1 MALLVTRSTR
11 LRPHGIPRARRR
23 HHTVLWAIAAG
34 AGNHRPDGPPT
45 HHALTINRT
54 TQVGPIKPRERAS
67 KGDIMREFKV
77 NPEFTITDEQSL
89 RSLFQATH
97 TLAVQK
103 MQGSLDKHAQAF
115 IRRSPFLCIGTQN
128 LDGKADVSPRGD
140 PAGFVRILD
149 QHTLAIPDRPGNNRL
164 DSLVNILAN
173 PSVGLLFIIPGFDDT
188 LRVNGQASLVNDPE
202 ILESMSVKDRIPK
215 LAIVVKVSEVFL
227 HCAKAFRRS
236 QLWNPDHFQD
246 RGEMPSLSKIILDQT
261 TGAPSDDDEMRKIDD
276 ELEDEYKK
284 TLY

>member
-1 MALLVTRSTR
+1 M
-11 LRPHGIPRARRR
+11 G
-23 HHTVLWAIAAG
+23 
-34 AGNHRPDGPPT
+34 
-45 HHALTINRT
+45 
-54 TQVGPIKPRERAS
+54 
-67 KGDIMREFKV
+67 EFKV
-77 NPEFTITDEQSL
+77 KPEFAITDEQTL
-89 RSLFQATH
+89 RSLFHATH
-97 TLAVQK
+97 PLAIQK
-103 MQGSLDKHAQAF
+103 MQSSLDKHAQAF
-115 IRRSPFLCIGTQN
+115 IRRSPFICLGTQG

-140 PAGFVRILD
+140 PVGFVNILD

-164 DSLVNILAN
+164 DSLVNILTN

-202 ILESMSVKDRIPK
+202 LLKSMSVKDRIPS

-246 RGEMPSLSKIILDQT
+246 RDEMPSLSKIILDQT
-261 TGAPSDDDEMRKIDD
+261 TGAPNDDDEMHKIDD